1 MDDTTKD
8 SPLDP
13 TKFNMTA
20 TLRGLNFGEDVIKAF
35 ERAQEW
41 RKSKDNGWRWPSKSD
56 DWFDILANHRI
67 GLVYGGA
74 TKIKQYV
81 FEAPKLPEIRGA
93 SAILDRINLVDLR
106 LLWDQQGLTHQMIIY
121 ASGGSIL
128 GFAPG
133 DQAEQLAQDIEQTY
147 TRETLLA
154 NSVAVS
160 RTFSLLE
167 VLFGVNTHKYGLP
180 EFKDD
185 WKHPE
190 LRQNLEKYYYDPPR
204 AHDIA
209 EVTRRFINRKN
220 FGELIT
226 LLATMANRRRE
237 GLGGSTD
244 GNNLRRD
251 IPHYPILP
259 LAQKCQTSDIRAAI
273 IRPPFDSTMLLSE
286 ASARK
291 AYAGRFVKKTDTKR
305 TNDFADDISW
315 YYRGPHSAVSAA
327 EEEIDNFP
335 ALQSWEERWEAW
347 FKKSGANSPYA
358 QMLKRQQII
367 EVAAAQDVDDI
378 GATATSRANG
388 YIGMI
393 YADGDRV
400 GQRIATLKT
409 PDDFTTFSNQLS
421 EAALKAVFIALGK
434 HLKPHNKKNGSYIHP
449 FEIITIG
456 GDDLLLLVPGDK
468 ALEIA
473 TTIAYEFET
482 GITDDKT
489 TRQVGRYQG
498 TIEPD
503 FTSYTPNIGI
513 SAGVVIAPE
522 NTPIFFMQKLAE
534 DLLKNAKKLSKTKQ
548 SGGAIDF
555 MILKSI
561 TMVTDQLDTFRR
573 KAYGVNPQP
582 GKQMH
587 AEFTARPFLWHEL
600 VGLLETVRE
609 LKQAHLPR
617 SQLYRINE
625 VVQDKNN
632 SSPVFPSILEFLY
645 TSVRQEPVVQNALQ
659 QLRERWRN
667 GDNEQ
672 QNPAAPWLKNTRK
685 TKEHRTT
692 TYWET
697 FWPDIVEIYDFVA
710 QKEQSDA

>member
-20 TLRGLNFGEDVIKAF
+20 TLRGIGFERQIIEAF
-35 ERAQEW
+35 EKAQRW
-41 RKSKDNGWRWPSKSD
+41 RGNEENRWKWPNGNE
-56 DWFDILANHRI
+56 DWFTTLKQYSTNEDYHI

-106 LLWDQQGLTHQMIIY
+106 LLWDQQGLTRQMIIY

-167 VLFGVNTHKYGLP
+167 VLFGVNAHKYGLP

-259 LAQKCQTSDIRAAI
+259 LAQKCQTSDIRAAVFETELPN
-273 IRPPFDSTMLLSE
+273 IRHMSE
-286 ASARK
+286 SSARK
-291 AYAGRFVKKTDTKR
+291 AYVGRYVKKE
-305 TNDFADDISW
+305 I
-315 YYRGPHSAVSAA
+315 GPSIEWFESNSTWRFCDA
-327 EEEIDNFP
+327 ESNVAKAQDQDKQS
-335 ALQSWEERWEAW
+335 LLSWEERWEEW
-347 FKKSGANSPYA
+347 LNNGGANSNY
-358 QMLKRQQII
+358 KRAYPDNVQ
-367 EVAAAQDVDDI
+367 AAQDVDDI
-378 GATATSRANG
+378 GAASRGRASG
-388 YIGMI
+388 FVGMI

-400 GQRIATLKT
+400 GQRIATLHT
-409 PDDFTTFSNQLS
+409 PDKFAQFSQDLS
-421 EAALKAVFIALGK
+421 RAAQEAVFRALGK
-434 HLKPHNKKNGSYIHP
+434 HLIPCEKNEHTCIHP

-573 KAYGVNPQP
+573 KAYKV
-582 GKQMH
+582 GKPSQNGIS
-587 AEFTARPFLWHEL
+587 AEFTARPFLWTEMA
-600 VGLLETVRE
+600 GLLATVRE
-609 LKQAHLPR
+609 LKKARLPR

-632 SSPVFPSILEFLY
+632 PSPVFPSILEFLY
-645 TSVRQEPVVQNALQ
+645 TSVRQEPEVRTALQ
-659 QLRERWRN
+659 QLREQWRP
-667 GDNEQ
+667 GENEQ
-672 QNPAAPWLKNTRK
+672 QNPATPWLKKTRE
-685 TKEHRTT
+685 TKEYGTI

-710 QKEQSDA
+710 QKEQPDA